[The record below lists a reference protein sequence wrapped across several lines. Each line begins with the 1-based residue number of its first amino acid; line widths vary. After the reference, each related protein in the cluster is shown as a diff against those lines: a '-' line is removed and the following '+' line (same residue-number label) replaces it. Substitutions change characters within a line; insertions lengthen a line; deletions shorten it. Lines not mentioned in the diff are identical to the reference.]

1 MGSCLPERVLTNDD
15 LAQMVET
22 SDEWIVPRTGIRQRR
37 IAAEDQATSDLALEA
52 GRQALEQAQLDPA
65 ELDAVIVATCTPDY
79 AFPATGCLVQAGLG
93 AANAM
98 AFDLEAACSGFLFG
112 LTNACG
118 MIGSGMAGN
127 VLVIGAE
134 VLSRI
139 TDYTDRATC
148 ILFGDGAGAML
159 LRRRGDGGGEVI
171 YHEMGADGSWPDIL
185 MVPAGGSRSPISHQ
199 AIDQREHYIKLQ
211 GRDVF
216 KLAVNKL
223 TELLGRIPERTG
235 ISLDDV
241 KMVVPHQ
248 SNIRIIRSAC
258 ERGGLDPEKAY
269 VNIDR
274 VGNTSAASIPL
285 ALAEAVERGKLERGD
300 LVLMLAFGGGLTW
313 GATLLRVLSRAEARP
328 LAHPPLG
335 VPRRACPAVLNAL
348 PDIAQTHG
356 RRVRWAR
363 MEWISTYT
371 ERP

>member
-1 MGSCLPERVLTNDD
+1 MHTQQSMPVEIAGLGSCLPERVLTNDD
-15 LAQMVET
+15 LAQMVDT
-22 SDEWIVPRTGIRQRR
+22 SDEWIIPRTGIRERR
-37 IAAEDQATSDLALEA
+37 IAADDQATSDLALAA
-52 GRQALEQAQLDPA
+52 GRQALEQAQMDPA
-65 ELDAVIVATCTPDY
+65 ELGAVIVATCTPDY
-79 AFPATGCLVQAGLG
+79 VFPATGCLVQAGLG

-118 MIGSGMAGN
+118 MIGSGMTDS

-159 LRRRGDGGGEVI
+159 LRRADGGGEMV

-185 MVPAGGSRSPISHQ
+185 KVPAGGSRHPLSHQ
-199 AIDQREHYIKLQ
+199 TIDERSHYISLQ

-223 TELLGRIPERTG
+223 TELLAHIPERTG
-235 ISLDDV
+235 ISLDEV
-241 KMVVPHQ
+241 KLVVPHQ

-269 VNIDR
+269 VNIER

-285 ALAEAVERGKLERGD
+285 ALAEAVERGRLERGD
-300 LVLMLAFGGGLTW
+300 LVLLLAFGGGLTW
-313 GATLLRVLSRAEARP
+313 GATLLR
-328 LAHPPLG
+328 
-335 VPRRACPAVLNAL
+335 
-348 PDIAQTHG
+348 
-356 RRVRWAR
+356 
-363 MEWISTYT
+363 Y
-371 ERP
+371 